1 MTELQ
6 SRYCDE
12 LGCYRKVFAPHLY
25 CDKHV
30 DHASDPN
37 TVPVCQTHNTQQR
50 GKKTTRRCMNCTKPF
65 TPRVADVKRGWG
77 KFCSKSCKASW
88 QSKTQG
94 LHV

>member
-6 SRYCDE
+6 SRYCGE
-12 LGCYRKVFAPHLY
+12 LGCYRKIFVPHIY

-37 TVPVCQTHNTQQR
+37 LVAVCQTHNAQQR
-50 GKKTTRRCMNCTKPF
+50 GKKTTRRCMNCTKQF

-77 KFCSKSCKASW
+77 KFCSKSCKAQW
-88 QSKTQG
+88 QTKTQG